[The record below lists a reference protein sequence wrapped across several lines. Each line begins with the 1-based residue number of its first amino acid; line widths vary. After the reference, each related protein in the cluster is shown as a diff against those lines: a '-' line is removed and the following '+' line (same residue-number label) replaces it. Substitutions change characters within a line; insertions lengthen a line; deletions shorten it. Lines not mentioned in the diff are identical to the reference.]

1 MRKSR
6 SKRQKVTPNLER
18 VQVNGEALE
27 INVSADQLLGEV
39 AVEIEAFSAQIG
51 LRIMH
56 AVMEQEVDK
65 MLGPWGRQSAW
76 RHGSQRGYVVYGG
89 RKVGMER
96 PRVRGKE
103 GGEIG
108 LDTYRAFQRQD
119 KMQGAV
125 ARQLTRRCSAR
136 DYAGAIDDCLE
147 GYGISRSSVSRQWKA
162 ATGKELQKLCQR
174 PMPEGLVALVLD
186 GKQVKEDC
194 VVVAVGVTIDGR
206 KQVLGLW
213 HGATENSTVVKGLL
227 EDLIERGLDPEQP
240 MLFLIDGSGALR
252 KAIRQMF
259 GSDAMVQRCRVH
271 KQRNVVAYLP
281 KSKQQQAI
289 WRLRDAWAQSDH
301 EEAEEELRKTVRWL
315 ENISPSAAHSLEEAL
330 KETLTLQKLGVNG
343 LLLTSLSSTNLIE
356 SCFSRSGEWCSRVK
370 KWNGPKM
377 LLRWTAAG
385 LLHAERGFQRIRGY
399 RHLPKLAS
407 ALQKH
412 KNRNQKEA
420 A

>member
-1 MRKSR
+1 MRESR
-6 SKRQKVTPNLER
+6 SKTRKVTPKSEGVQASVDELRINLSTDR
-18 VQVNGEALE
+18 
-27 INVSADQLLGEV
+27 LLGEV
-39 AVEIEAFSAQIG
+39 AMEIEAFSAQIG

-56 AVMEQEVDK
+56 AVMEHEVGK
-65 MLGPWGRQSAW
+65 MLGPWGRQRAY
-76 RHGSQRGYVVYGG
+76 RHGRQPGYVVYGG
-89 RKVGMER
+89 RKVGIER
-96 PRVRGKE
+96 PRIRGKG

-125 ARQLTRRCSAR
+125 VRQLTRRCSTR

-162 ATGKELQKLCQR
+162 ATEKELHKLCQR
-174 PMPEGLVALVLD
+174 PMPEGLIALVLD

-194 VVVAVGVTIDGR
+194 VVVALGVTIDGR

-227 EDLIERGLDPEQP
+227 EDLVERGLDPEQP

-259 GSDAMVQRCRVH
+259 GSDALVQRCRVH

-315 ENISPSAAHSLEEAL
+315 DNISPSAAHSLEEAL
-330 KETLTLQKLGVNG
+330 EETLTLQKLGLNG
-343 LLLTSLSSTNLIE
+343 LLLKSLSSTNLIE

-370 KWNGPKM
+370 KWIGPKM

-385 LLHAERGFQRIRGY
+385 LLHAEKGFQRIRGY

-407 ALQKH
+407 AIQKH
-412 KNRNQKEA
+412 KIRNQKEA

>member
-18 VQVNGEALE
+18 VQVKGEALE

-56 AVMEQEVDK
+56 AVMEHEVGTIV
-65 MLGPWGRQSAW
+65 GPWGRQRAW
-76 RHGSQRGYVVYGG
+76 RHGSQPGYVVYGG
-89 RKVGMER
+89 RKVGMDR
-96 PRVRGKE
+96 PRVRGKG

-108 LDTYRAFQRQD
+108 LDTYRAFQRSD

-162 ATGKELQKLCQR
+162 ATEKELQKLCQR

-259 GSDAMVQRCRVH
+259 GSDALVQRCRVH
-271 KQRNVVAYLP
+271 KQRNIVAYLP

-315 ENISPSAAHSLEEAL
+315 DNISPSAAHSLEEAL
-330 KETLTLQKLGVNG
+330 EETLTLQKLGVNG

-370 KWNGPKM
+370 KWIGPKM

-385 LLHAERGFQRIRGY
+385 LLQAERGFRRIRGY
-399 RHLPKLAS
+399 RHLPRLAS

-412 KNRNQKEA
+412 MNRNQKEA